1 MPTYRIKYDELSGAG
16 VDIEATSEAE
26 AIVILEMRTML
37 DFMSRAFG
45 EEYTNT
51 TFERLHA
58 ILTDET
64 GAQQKRLAEAIE

>member
-1 MPTYRIKYDELSGAG
+1 MPTYRIKYDELSGAE

-45 EEYTNT
+45 EEYTNA
-51 TFERLHA
+51 TFERLHQ

-64 GAQQKRLAEAIE
+64 GALNKNG